1 LWARRRRLG
10 SIVLA
15 HSRPVQLTSDDVTP
29 LEMLSDHIASVLAPA
44 RGTQG
49 TTAIT
54 PPVSTPD
61 LSATAPLAQVRHKEA
76 ALQSSSTQ
84 RP

>member
-1 LWARRRRLG
+1 LG
-10 SIVLA
+10 SILLA

-29 LEMLSDHIASVLAPA
+29 LEMLADHIASVLAPG
-44 RGTQG
+44 RGTSG
-49 TTAIT
+49 TTAG
-54 PPVSTPD
+54 STPD

-76 ALQSSSTQ
+76 ALQPSSTQ